1 MNAIYK
7 CGNEALLGWR
17 KTAFLCSRKTPVGVE
32 QAVNSW
38 LESLRAEHDC
48 VLCGDQSGVERMVF
62 SRLLSAG
69 IPTVLVLA
77 QAMPGAWSAGLQ
89 AAMQAGRLLV
99 ITHCDASVHWANARS
114 AHDRNLL
121 MIGLADEVVV
131 GFCTQGGNLSRELDN
146 ARKVRHL
153 VGAYVPYPVS
163 RNAQYSI
170 AGETRPAT
178 AGISEQLWKRRMW
191 SVNKALTIELCG
203 SGTDAFF
210 KIWQVTDFD
219 TAEGQG
225 SFIKLT
231 MHELID
237 FHDALGDVIIRIG
250 EKNLSDVRAAA
261 VNSAAG
267 RVSFDFKMLTHDGV
281 LVVTQRLETK
291 FMGVRRSAV
300 LLNARE
306 IRAFYEKVSEAADKA
321 SEVLKK

>member
-7 CGNEALLGWR
+7 CGNEALLGRR
-17 KTAFLCSRKTPVGVE
+17 KTAFLCSRKTPVGVD

-48 VLCGDQSGVERMVF
+48 VLCGDQSGMERMVF

-121 MIGLADEVVV
+121 MIGLADEVAV
-131 GFCTQGGNLSRELDN
+131 GFCTQGGNLSRELVN
-146 ARKVRHL
+146 ARSVRYL
-153 VGAYVPYPVS
+153 FSADVPYS
-163 RNAQYSI
+163 SAQNAQGSI
-170 AGETRPAT
+170 AGEPRPASVST
-178 AGISEQLWKRRMW
+178 AEQSWKRRMW

-203 SGTDAFF
+203 HGGDSFF

-219 TAEGQG
+219 TGDGQS
-225 SFIKLT
+225 SFIKLNLQ
-231 MHELID
+231 ELVD
-237 FHDALGDVIIRIG
+237 FHEALGDVIIRIG

-306 IRAFYEKVSEAADKA
+306 IRTFYEKVSEAADKA
-321 SEVLKK
+321 CEVLKR